1 MSGVDPV
8 YTVYKKI
15 LIEKSLLWNLKLILN
30 KNWAQL
36 LCLISQLN
44 MNCLVKLKYV
54 TSRRMWILNILI
66 IDFMRNKIYISKL
79 AKQYIKWQITLWTY
93 RGARHM
99 SHLPVYGQRTRSNAK
114 TNKVL

>member
-1 MSGVDPV
+1 
-8 YTVYKKI
+8 
-15 LIEKSLLWNLKLILN
+15 
-30 KNWAQL
+30 
-36 LCLISQLN
+36 
-44 MNCLVKLKYV
+44 
-54 TSRRMWILNILI
+54 
-66 IDFMRNKIYISKL
+66 MRNKIYISKL